1 MYGVG
6 RYKLPPDLAGLTR
19 AEWDMIVDQAGYSTL
34 DAGIVRMYILGHMAQ
49 ADAAAE
55 LDITE
60 RTIRR
65 HTESIINRARCVAE
79 KLNIA

>member
-6 RYKLPPDLAGLTR
+6 RYKLPPDLAGLTIS
-19 AEWDMIVDQAGYSTL
+19 EWDMILNQAGYSSV
-34 DAGIVRMYILGHMAQ
+34 DAGIVRFYILGRMAQ
-49 ADAAAE
+49 VDAAAE

-65 HTESIINRARCVAE
+65 HITDIIDRARVVAN